1 MDESVP
7 KKNITVIS
15 LVPSWTETLLECGV
29 NVIGRTR
36 FCIHPESEVEDI
48 PVVGGTK
55 EADWDKI
62 KGMEPDFVLM
72 DKEENTKEMYD
83 ECPCPII
90 TTHVQSLNDVSK
102 ALIEMSEKFS
112 NQKLFNLAGRW
123 QALSQTPNFPVKD
136 LNKLPGLIQW
146 IRHPEKKIQKIL
158 YIIWKNP
165 WMTVNKQ
172 TFISSVLMKLGIEKY
187 LVDFD
192 DKYPEINLRDY
203 NSDTTL
209 LLFASEPYPFQKKVA
224 EIQSLP
230 FPSLIVNGECYSWF
244 GLRSL
249 IFLETQG
256 ELFKPKKRLF
266 NIVSR

>member
-1 MDESVP
+1 MT

-36 FCIHPESEVEDI
+36 FCIHPSAEVEDI
-48 PVVGGTK
+48 PIIGGTK

-62 KGMEPDFVLM
+62 KSMEPDFVLM
-72 DKEENTKEMYD
+72 DKEENTKEMAD
-83 ECPCPII
+83 ECPCPTIF
-90 TTHVQSLNDVSK
+90 THVQSLNDVSV
-102 ALIEMSEKFS
+102 ALLTMSEKLE
-112 NQKLFNLAGRW
+112 NEKLFNLAGRW
-123 QALSQTPNFPVKD
+123 QALAQTPNFAVKD

-158 YIIWKNP
+158 YVIWRNP
-165 WMTVNKQ
+165 WMTVNRE
-172 TFISSVLMKLGIEKY
+172 TFISSVLTKLGIEKY
-187 LVDFD
+187 LVDFEE
-192 DKYPEINLRDY
+192 KYPEIDLKDF

-209 LLFASEPYPFQKKVA
+209 LLFSTEPYPFEKKVA
-224 EIQSLP
+224 EIKMLP

-249 IFLETQG
+249 IFLETQ
-256 ELFKPKKRLF
+256 EQLFKPKKRLF